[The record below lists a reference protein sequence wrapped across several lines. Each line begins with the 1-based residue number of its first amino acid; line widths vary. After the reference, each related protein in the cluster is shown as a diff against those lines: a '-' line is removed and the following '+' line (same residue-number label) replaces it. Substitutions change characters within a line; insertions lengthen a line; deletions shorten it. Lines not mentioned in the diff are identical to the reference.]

1 MLKTTTLFLG
11 ALLLA
16 GCNASSTQPQEEQT
30 TTQPSEV
37 YEETPLENSTAI
49 TILNN
54 LRESI
59 GLNKLTQN
67 QLLDNSALNHAVYL
81 NDNNLSGHI
90 EEENKENFTGINPV
104 DRTTYVGYKSQKILE
119 NVSVDQEDETASI
132 DGLMGAIYHR
142 IAFLAFDIDEIG
154 YGDENKHYVYNMG
167 NSKLNTLCDKES
179 FDGVGIYY
187 TNVCSD
193 KDFKIEYDA
202 YNTALSSVALENPSV
217 IVYPYNNQTDVT
229 PVFYEESPDPLPNQ
243 SVSAIPISVA
253 FNSYDFNA
261 SKLTIES
268 FELQNQE
275 EEPLELVLFS
285 DGDSILKESNDINH
299 EFSPFDFAIFPKQRL
314 DYNTTYSAQ
323 LRYTYDNESFTKKWS
338 FTTKSL
344 PNLITYNNETLHLNL
359 ATQYYLYLKPLNE
372 NDTIAHISVRC
383 SYQSGGDVDIDTS
396 LQDQNTIKLE
406 VNGRGVESCTLSVL
420 KSDNSTQD
428 IELDF

>member
-1 MLKTTTLFLG
+1 MLKSTTLFVG
-11 ALLLA
+11 ALLLV
-16 GCNASSTQPQEEQT
+16 GCNASSTQPHEEEI
-30 TTQPSEV
+30 TTQPPT
-37 YEETPLENSTAI
+37 YEETSLEDSTAI
-49 TILNN
+49 TTLNN

-67 QLLDNSALNHAVYL
+67 QLLDNSALNHATYL

-90 EEENKENFTGINPV
+90 EEENKESFTGINPV

-119 NVSVDQEDETASI
+119 NVSVGQEDETASI

-154 YGDENKHYVYNMG
+154 YGDKNKHYVYNMG

-179 FDGVGIYY
+179 FDGVGVYY

-193 KDFKIEYDA
+193 KDFKIEYNT
-202 YNTALSSVALENPSV
+202 YNTALSSVALVNPSL
-217 IVYPYNNQTDVT
+217 IVYPYNNQTNVT

-253 FNSYDFNA
+253 FNSYDFNT
-261 SKLTIES
+261 SKLTVEN
-268 FELQNQE
+268 FELHNQKDE
-275 EEPLELVLFS
+275 LLELVLFE
-285 DGDSILKESNDINH
+285 DGDSILKETNDINH

-323 LRYTYDNESFTKKWS
+323 FTYTYDNKSFTKKWS

-359 ATQYYLYLKPLNE
+359 ATPYYVYLKPLNE

-396 LQDQNTIKLE
+396 LHDQNTIKLE
-406 VNGRGVESCTLSVL
+406 VNGRGVESCRLSVL